1 MARVDVITNS
11 KILQDQYSSTFES
24 INDLKVKI
32 MSAESYSCSCAQGS
46 EFSRLNKTYVN
57 LVLIPARESFISGG
71 VSLTNFYLY
80 ILYALYNKL

>member
-32 MSAESYSCSCAQGS
+32 IM
-46 EFSRLNKTYVN
+46 R
-57 LVLIPARESFISGG
+57 
-71 VSLTNFYLY
+71 
-80 ILYALYNKL
+80 